1 MDVRN
6 VTQEVEEIKEL
17 EQLYYS
23 SFPEEERVPFSV
35 LLLDADEKEQDFIS
49 FFVRGIF
56 VGFAYL
62 VKHKS
67 MVLLLFLAV
76 KPELRSQGIGS
87 AILQEIYGRYSEGT
101 ILLDIE
107 SVYEEVDDLA
117 ERKVRKN
124 FYLRNGFSSAG
135 IGFHLLGTDYEVLFR
150 GNKITGDMCQEIY
163 DETGF
168 CIDKFVP
175 LRYL

>member
-62 VKHKS
+62 VKH
-67 MVLLLFLAV
+67 
-76 KPELRSQGIGS
+76 
-87 AILQEIYGRYSEGT
+87 
-101 ILLDIE
+101 
-107 SVYEEVDDLA
+107 
-117 ERKVRKN
+117 
-124 FYLRNGFSSAG
+124 
-135 IGFHLLGTDYEVLFR
+135 
-150 GNKITGDMCQEIY
+150 
-163 DETGF
+163 
-168 CIDKFVP
+168 
-175 LRYL
+175 